1 MKRNL
6 ILFVCLFALACNS
19 GRVPKRAEIDLAR
32 EFVSTGKKSDT
43 RIIIFGTSDGRKSL
57 LSGWADNEKGQGGSY
72 QWAIS
77 EQASFVFQV
86 DQPRAMYL
94 HLRIKSFFPNPTR
107 VYLNSRFLES
117 ILIDNQTEYFTVQL
131 PVEAVKAQTN
141 VVELHFSE
149 LRPAPRPGDTR
160 NLAAA
165 GYYAVIT
172 PSKYLAGLSP
182 AAVPDLWNED
192 TVRVAGKK
200 IPMLEARTGGSL
212 YSYQWLS
219 RDAVLRFSA
228 YYRASLFAE
237 NDDYAAFSVV
247 LKKDGAPEREIYHRR
262 VTDNLLDF
270 QEIPLARFLH
280 SPDIYRI
287 EFRLERNSIFN
298 DARTGWLQPI
308 LSVDSVAAPV
318 RMTQTADPD
327 LESLRKANRDAN
339 VIIMVLDAAGARH
352 FGCYGYPRNTT
363 PVIDALAKQGTK
375 FDSAYCQAVYTLA
388 STASLM
394 SGLYPIHHRI
404 IYTKNRLSSDIF
416 TMAEAFRAGGY
427 ATGTFVTNG
436 NASDIFGMGQ
446 GFEKIDDVFRHKN
459 YTGWGQDVT
468 DSFGSWLGE
477 TSHRKF
483 FAYLHYREPH
493 APFNPPPEWKFK
505 FKDPEYKGSI
515 LESYEMRRK
524 INMGEI
530 QVTEQDKDF
539 IRSLYDG
546 NLNYA
551 DYEVGL
557 VLKKLKELGIYDR
570 TIVIVSADHGEAF
583 WEHNFQGH
591 NSQVY
596 QESIHIPMVIKLAH
610 GSDPAKENANPIRTI
625 DIYPTLVDLLDLSR
639 KFMNVDGRSFLPYFR
654 SAPADGREIVSQVIM
669 ERQYALMDHDYKYLV
684 DLVGHKEELYN
695 LKADPLEKNN
705 LVEEEPVRAGY
716 FQARLFKMLAAKKT
730 VGAYFQK
737 SEHAVIDDA
746 ARENLKALGYVDEGD

>member
-6 ILFVCLFALACNS
+6 ILFVCLLALGCNS
-19 GRVPKRAEIDLAR
+19 GSLPKRVEIDLAQ

-43 RIIIFGTSDGRKSL
+43 RVIIFGTSDGRKSL
-57 LSGWADNEKGQGGSY
+57 LSGWADNEKGQGSSY
-72 QWAIS
+72 QWAVA
-77 EQASFVFQV
+77 EKASFLFQV
-86 DQPRAMYL
+86 DQSRDLYL
-94 HLRIKSFFPNPTR
+94 HMRIKSFFPNQTG
-107 VYLNSRFLES
+107 VYLNSRFIEN
-117 ILIDNQTEYFTVQL
+117 ILIDNQTEFFTI
-131 PVEAVKAQTN
+131 PFPADAVKAQTN
-141 VVELHFSE
+141 VVELQFSE

-160 NLAAA
+160 KLAAA

-172 PSKYLAGLSP
+172 PSKYLADMSSTIP
-182 AAVPDLWNED
+182 SLWNED
-192 TVRVAGKK
+192 TLRVEEKK
-200 IPMLEARTGGSL
+200 VPIMEARTGGSL

-228 YYRASLFAE
+228 YYHASAFAE

-247 LKKDGAPEREIYHRR
+247 LKKDGEPEREIYHKRA
-262 VTDNLLDF
+262 TDSFLDSR
-270 QEIPLARFLH
+270 EIALAPFLQ
-280 SPDIYRI
+280 SPDVYRI

-298 DARTGWLQPI
+298 DARTGWLQPV
-308 LSVDSVAAPV
+308 LLVDPVSAPV
-318 RMTQTADPD
+318 RATQSAGLD
-327 LESLRKANRDAN
+327 LESLRRANRDAN
-339 VIIMVLDAAGARH
+339 VIIMVLDAGGAKH

-363 PVIDALAKQGTK
+363 PVIDALAKEGTK

-427 ATGTFVTNG
+427 ATGTFVSNG
-436 NASDIFGMGQ
+436 NASDIFGMAQ
-446 GFEKIDDVFRHKN
+446 GFDKVDDVFRHED
-459 YTGWGQDVT
+459 YSGWGQDIT
-468 DSFGSWLGE
+468 DSFERWLGE
-477 TSHRKF
+477 TSHHKF

-505 FKDPEYKGSI
+505 FTDPEYKGSI
-515 LESYEMRRK
+515 LDSYETRKK
-524 INMGEI
+524 INMGEL

-539 IRSLYDG
+539 IRSLYDA

-557 VLKKLKELGIYDR
+557 VLKKLKELGIYDH

-596 QESIHIPMVIKLAH
+596 QESIHIPMVIKLAR
-610 GSDPAKENANPIRTI
+610 GSDVAKENANPIRTI
-625 DIYPTLVDLLDLSR
+625 DIYPTLIDLLDLSH
-639 KFMNVDGRSFLPYFR
+639 KYVNVDGRSFVPYFR

-684 DLVGHKEELYN
+684 DLVAHKEELYN
-695 LKADPLEKNN
+695 LKTDPLEKNN
-705 LVEEEPVRAGY
+705 LVVQEPVRAGY
-716 FQARLFKMLAAKKT
+716 FQARLFKMLSTKKT

-737 SEHAVIDDA
+737 SEQAVIDEA
-746 ARENLKALGYVDEGD
+746 AKENLKALGYVDEGD